1 MVVSANPVVPSTI
14 GVGFTHGQWVRSS
27 ASGISAATIQNMTHT
42 HVGLD
47 LQAAEGSLIRSFASG
62 IVTKVISRPA
72 DCHPRVVPQPE
83 WCYLGYMVMIKHS
96 TGLVRPFY
104 TLYLHMAAPP
114 LVNRDDKVH
123 TGDSIGLVGQTGAAN
138 GPHTHFEIRYFPT
151 VIYPPWGNIYGP
163 GDQKESDAFLN
174 EWLDPQKAFIRY
186 PQGLSDQASHI
197 AEDRPG
203 NTSSMQTSNIV
214 PDPELLADQI
224 GIFFRLAGTLLIVLS
239 GFALMLSTFMSKRV
253 AGNLFFS
260 GVICVVISSLLSS
273 MGSALVTSTL
283 DFIGSLPLSVIIIAG
298 GLLII
303 SALQAFVALFLGWKA
318 ANSFAGNL
326 AASLFKSIFIIILA
340 PLRLLKRL
348 LGNSD

>member
-1 MVVSANPVVPSTI
+1 M
-14 GVGFTHGQWVRSS
+14 FTFSRNGCS
-27 ASGISAATIQNMTHT
+27 ASQEYA
-42 HVGLD
+42 
-47 LQAAEGSLIRSFASG
+47 
-62 IVTKVISRPA
+62 
-72 DCHPRVVPQPE
+72 
-83 WCYLGYMVMIKHS
+83 
-96 TGLVRPFY
+96 
-104 TLYLHMAAPP
+104 
-114 LVNRDDKVH
+114 
-123 TGDSIGLVGQTGAAN
+123 
-138 GPHTHFEIRYFPT
+138 
-151 VIYPPWGNIYGP
+151 
-163 GDQKESDAFLN
+163 
-174 EWLDPQKAFIRY
+174 
-186 PQGLSDQASHI
+186 
-197 AEDRPG
+197 
-203 NTSSMQTSNIV
+203 
-214 PDPELLADQI
+214 I